1 MSCRGRQ
8 LLLTACSI
16 VRAMASGWL
25 TIDTLLAATSV
36 VFARIAFAIARSS
49 AGKLPARSAV
59 DWPASGE
66 NAAT

>member
-1 MSCRGRQ
+1 
-8 LLLTACSI
+8 
-16 VRAMASGWL
+16 MASGWL
-25 TIDTLLAATSV
+25 TIDTLLVATSV

-59 DWPASGE
+59 DWPASGA